1 VATPRTFTLGKYEII
16 GLLGQGGNAIFYKAY
31 HRDIDRF
38 LAIKIFRPQTA
49 LDPQFGERFKT
60 EARAIARLQHPYI
73 VPLYDFGNENDI
85 WYLATAY
92 VQGGSL
98 EKLITNERLSL
109 RQVDKMLREIVS
121 ALDYAHRKGVAHKAI
136 KPSNILVDSEGHA
149 LLADFGIF
157 NIAGTGTIVL
167 DTNGQGIESSHTQH
181 EDQLG
186 DIYALGVIAF
196 EMLTGQPPYPART
209 PAEAMLLYA
218 TTPVPSVTHLR
229 EDLPPEVEAVLQ
241 RVMAKNPHERYPT
254 ATQFYEDFSRACHSD
269 ESLVEIQ
276 LGLREK
282 EITAVNREVRE
293 RPDGPEAT
301 IVLGEQLLQAEPSP
315 QIEQPIVES
324 ASQSKR
330 RLLQILIVAVAMT
343 GILAAVLLSTTPR
356 EIQTFGTLTF
366 TTGTVAGDTVW
377 LEVETLP
384 SLPNG
389 ESYAAWLQNTQ
400 DGSMSR
406 LGSLNLNDLGTGSLA
421 YTDPD
426 GRVLLSQF
434 DSVIITSDQ
443 GETQTFHYQ
452 GQMDDPLSYILA
464 QILFKSDELPAEAN
478 VPSATYGAAD
488 KPLTSLLDGAIVE
501 ATFGQLHSGLAA
513 KAPNVGALS
522 LHAEHTINIIKG
534 TKDDYNGNGRGENPG
549 RKIGIAFFLDKIDAL
564 FDSVIGNAQIATT
577 IQSEMQDMLICT
589 SNIRQWMDR
598 VIELELELL
607 QAEAITDVEPQK
619 IESTQLATAMLE
631 GIDLNQ
637 NNQIEMVAGEC
648 GLQQVL
654 EHTSQLAT
662 MPITLG

>member
-1 VATPRTFTLGKYEII
+1 MATPRTFTLGKYEII

-38 LAIKIFRPQTA
+38 LAIKIFRPQAA
-49 LDPQFGERFKT
+49 LDPQFGERFKH
-60 EARAIARLQHPYI
+60 EARAIAQLQHPYI
-73 VPLYDFGNENDI
+73 VPLYDFGNEDDI

-98 EKLITNERLSL
+98 EKLIASERLSL
-109 RQVDKMLREIVS
+109 RQVDKLLREIVS

-167 DTNGQGIESSHTQH
+167 DSGDNDVESNHTQH

-196 EMLTGQPPYPART
+196 ELLTGQKPYPART

-218 TTPVPSVTHLR
+218 TAPVPSVTALR
-229 EDLPPEVEAVLQ
+229 EDLPPQVEAVMQ
-241 RVMAKNPHERYPT
+241 RVMAKDPHDRYPT

-282 EITAVNREVRE
+282 EITAVNHEVRNSH
-293 RPDGPEAT
+293 RADGPETT
-301 IVLGEQLLQAEPSP
+301 IVLGEQAYSAPA
-315 QIEQPIVES
+315 EQPVIDATPRS
-324 ASQSKR
+324 RKR
-330 RLLQILIVAVAMT
+330 LYQLLVVAAAMI
-343 GILAAVLLSTTPR
+343 GILAAVLLSSTPR
-356 EIQTFGTLTF
+356 ELQTFGSLTF
-366 TTGTVAGDTVW
+366 TTGTVPGDTVW
-377 LEVETLP
+377 LAVETLP
-384 SLPNG
+384 ILPNG
-389 ESYAAWLQNTQ
+389 ENYTAWLQNSR
-400 DGSMSR
+400 DGSKTQ
-406 LGSLNLNDLGTGSLA
+406 LGALNLNNVGTGSLA

-426 GRVLLSQF
+426 GQILLSQF
-434 DSVIITSDQ
+434 DSVVITSSQ
-443 GETQTFHYQ
+443 GDTPTLHYQ
-452 GQMDDPLSYILA
+452 GKLDDPLSSILT
-464 QILFKSDELPAEAN
+464 QILFKANDLPPEAA
-478 VPSATYGAAD
+478 VITASYGAAEM
-488 KPLTSLLDGAIVE
+488 PLSSLLDGATVE
-501 ATFGQLHSGLAA
+501 ATFTQLHSGLAA
-513 KAPNVGALS
+513 KAPNVGALL

-549 RKIGIAFFLDKIDAL
+549 RKIGIPFFLDRMDAL
-564 FDSVIGNAQIATT
+564 FNSAIGNAQIAES
-577 IQSEMQDMLICT
+577 IQAEMQGMLVCT
-589 SNIRQWMDR
+589 NNVRQWMSR
-598 VIELELELL
+598 VIELELQLL

-631 GIDLNQ
+631 GTDLNQ

-662 MPITLG
+662 MPITSG